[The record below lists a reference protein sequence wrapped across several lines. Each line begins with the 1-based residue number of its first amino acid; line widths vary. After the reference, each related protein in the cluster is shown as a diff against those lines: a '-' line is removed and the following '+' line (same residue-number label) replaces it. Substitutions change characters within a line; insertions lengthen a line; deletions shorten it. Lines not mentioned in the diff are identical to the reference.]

1 MTIVI
6 HLLKLKTTNGKYNK
20 AKNITSIKKEFWVHF
35 QTHKV
40 GRAVETLIE

>member
-6 HLLKLKTTNGKYNK
+6 HWLELKTTNGQCNK
-20 AKNITSIKKEFWVHF
+20 AKNITSRKKSFGFTF

-40 GRAVETLIE
+40 GKAVETLIE